1 MQIHDY
7 LPVIHVAGDIVKKP
21 GTGLG
26 PRVLDDYELLFF
38 PDGSDSVYKV
48 GDEAYVLR
56 EPSFIITRPGERHL
70 YEYDPNQ
77 PARHLFIHFGF
88 ERNPAMLPG
97 LELLKQGG
105 PPCVPE
111 GNELLVGMM
120 KQILYI
126 MYLKSDRMHQ
136 RAGTLLLALLQEI
149 NGLVEDGPMASQAS
163 RIPPQLVKA
172 LDYIEKHLEEPLS
185 VETLAQ
191 TAGWTHEHFS
201 RSFVKHLGRTPREA
215 IIHKRVDRACQL
227 LLHEE
232 RSVKEVAY
240 AVGFADE
247 NYFSR
252 VFKSVK
258 GITATEYRKKHSNP
272 IYKDLVPIS
281 DGDSLYPLN
290 RILYNMWAP

>member
-1 MQIHDY
+1 
-7 LPVIHVAGDIVKKP
+7 
-21 GTGLG
+21 
-26 PRVLDDYELLFF
+26 
-38 PDGSDSVYKV
+38 
-48 GDEAYVLR
+48 
-56 EPSFIITRPGERHL
+56 
-70 YEYDPNQ
+70 
-77 PARHLFIHFGF
+77 
-88 ERNPAMLPG
+88 
-97 LELLKQGG
+97 
-105 PPCVPE
+105 
-111 GNELLVGMM
+111 
-120 KQILYI
+120 

-149 NGLVEDGPMASQAS
+149 NGLIEDGPMASQAS

-172 LDYIEKHLEEPLS
+172 LDFIEKHLEEPLS

-290 RILYNMWAP
+290 RILYNIWAP

>member
-1 MQIHDY
+1 M
-7 LPVIHVAGDIVKKP
+7 KKP
-21 GTGLG
+21 GTGIS
-26 PRVLDDYELLFF
+26 PRVLNDYELLFF
-38 PDGSDSVYKV
+38 PDGSESVYRV
-48 GDEAYVLR
+48 EDETYILR

-70 YEYDPNQ
+70 YEYDTNQ
-77 PARHLFIHFGF
+77 PTRHLFIHFGF
-88 ERNPAMLPG
+88 ERNPAMLPD
-97 LELLKQGG
+97 LAILRQGG
-105 PPCVPE
+105 PSRVT
-111 GNELLVGMM
+111 GGSELALGMM
-120 KQILYI
+120 KQILYL
-126 MYLKSDRMHQ
+126 MYAVPDRMHQ
-136 RAGTLLLALLQEI
+136 RCGTLLLAVLQEI
-149 NGLVEDGPMASQAS
+149 NGLIEDGPLASQTS
-163 RIPPQLVKA
+163 PIPPQLVKA

-252 VFKSVK
+252 VFKSVR
-258 GITATEYRKKHSNP
+258 GITATEYRRKHSNP

-281 DGDSLYPLN
+281 DGDSLYPPN
-290 RILYNMWAP
+290 RILYNMWTP